1 MQTHC
6 GLCVWSGIA
15 VWSAS
20 VSTCV
25 RLVSSQAR
33 RQKVT
38 NWRIR
43 CRNTAAQYECL
54 FCRAMLCISEAYA
67 IMWCLCVCLFVCLC
81 VCVSHCRRTVTI
93 CDTTAGRKRRR
104 LLFTGDVDEM
114 FMTRI
119 LSVTPQTTEHLI
131 ACSDK
136 SVAYVTNN
144 KRLRSTFC
152 TIEAKLL
159 TDTKHHAPLCDS
171 RATCYLPQSLTI
183 VSGACLRCR
192 WLIISWYRQI
202 EKKCQLPTLHY
213 RRIRG

>member
-1 MQTHC
+1 MQTHCGLCVWSGIAVWSALVLTCVMDLPALQTVHC

-81 VCVSHCRRTVTI
+81 VCHTAAEPWQFVTLPLVESGVV
-93 CDTTAGRKRRR
+93 CCSRETSRKCLWQEFSMLRHR
-104 LLFTGDVDEM
+104 LQN
-114 FMTRI
+114 I
-119 LSVTPQTTEHLI
+119 
-131 ACSDK
+131 
-136 SVAYVTNN
+136 
-144 KRLRSTFC
+144 
-152 TIEAKLL
+152 
-159 TDTKHHAPLCDS
+159 
-171 RATCYLPQSLTI
+171 
-183 VSGACLRCR
+183 
-192 WLIISWYRQI
+192 
-202 EKKCQLPTLHY
+202 
-213 RRIRG
+213 